1 MKKKILSF
9 CLAFA
14 LIIPAIFLLSACGG
28 GNDTPKKDRTNTA
41 EIVSVYQDY
50 RASLY
55 VEMTGFEHDEYELTG
70 SIRNNLT
77 LEFSINNGEWFECYP
92 VQDFYDESGKGVY
105 QILSA
110 IYNYGDSEVSYFT
123 TMMTDQNIEPGEI
136 SISARIPESNK
147 YNASVG
153 SEAKTYILKQNIQTS
168 LSEKLSPA
176 VASLGSQGSSNT
188 FQEEQFIFYQ
198 DSSNPYNLKVGKYY
212 SQANSNGGYDYLVR
226 ELTEDEKTE
235 FSALNLEYKVLNYD
249 TKYITTVEGSQDESI
264 DTLSIQADENDSVYF
279 TEGWTDSLNLDQSN
293 HWTYVANN
301 FYYEDV
307 IFLVR
312 QKATDN
318 TVQSEAICF
327 QAPIESREQGVQ
339 DNPDVYEGFVFD
351 DNKLIGYLGNE
362 TEIVVPSSYSIRNT
376 NTDIY
381 TIEYNIRDIINYGDE
396 SSLDYEIWAED
407 LNEYDIFIL
416 VGGMYNVSINNGE
429 NQYVRV
435 GETEEFFTQVK
446 EKYTDPTTTIS
457 IELTDYTLSVEDEI
471 DESNLTIILR
481 PFIEMV
487 AGNLES
493 FSMTYDGE
501 TVNFTKENYLQQ
513 FAVFNEIIS
522 AGSLKSNISYD
533 VGNYIEYI
541 EGDDYQVNTITSLSP
556 DYVLGGGLFAI
567 PQLTKITIPASITT
581 IDEGVFEGISTLS
594 SVIVES
600 ATIYNTL
607 NELNACGN
615 LITSATKIKVLK
627 NIVDNTAN
635 INEFLNTTGGY
646 TRTEDGN
653 YYVFTK

>member
-28 GNDTPKKDRTNTA
+28 DNDTPKKDRTNTA

-50 RASLY
+50 GASLY

-110 IYNYGDSEVSYFT
+110 TYNYGDTKVSSFT
-123 TMMTDQNIEPGEI
+123 TMMTGQNIEPGEI

-153 SEAKTYILKQNIQTS
+153 SEAKAYILKQNIQTS
-168 LSEKLSPA
+168 LSEKLDPA
-176 VASLGSQGSSNT
+176 VASLGSQGSSDT
-188 FQEEQFIFYQ
+188 FQEEKFIFYQ

-249 TKYITTVEGSQDESI
+249 TKYIKTTEGSQDTSI

-293 HWTYVANN
+293 HWTYVADN

-307 IFLVR
+307 IFLAR

-327 QAPIESREQGVQ
+327 QANIDFREQ
-339 DNPDVYEGFVFD
+339 DNPVVYEDFVFD

-407 LNEYDIFIL
+407 LNEYDI
-416 VGGMYNVSINNGE
+416 
-429 NQYVRV
+429 
-435 GETEEFFTQVK
+435 
-446 EKYTDPTTTIS
+446 
-457 IELTDYTLSVEDEI
+457 
-471 DESNLTIILR
+471 
-481 PFIEMV
+481 
-487 AGNLES
+487 
-493 FSMTYDGE
+493 
-501 TVNFTKENYLQQ
+501 
-513 FAVFNEIIS
+513 
-522 AGSLKSNISYD
+522 
-533 VGNYIEYI
+533 
-541 EGDDYQVNTITSLSP
+541 
-556 DYVLGGGLFAI
+556 
-567 PQLTKITIPASITT
+567 
-581 IDEGVFEGISTLS
+581 
-594 SVIVES
+594 
-600 ATIYNTL
+600 
-607 NELNACGN
+607 
-615 LITSATKIKVLK
+615 
-627 NIVDNTAN
+627 
-635 INEFLNTTGGY
+635 
-646 TRTEDGN
+646 
-653 YYVFTK
+653 